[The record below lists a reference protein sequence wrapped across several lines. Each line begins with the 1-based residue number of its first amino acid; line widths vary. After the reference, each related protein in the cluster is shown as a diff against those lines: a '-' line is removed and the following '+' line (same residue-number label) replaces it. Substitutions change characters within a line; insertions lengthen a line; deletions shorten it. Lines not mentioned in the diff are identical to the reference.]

1 METRKLSFSIPL
13 FKVLRS
19 LIERRSSSKLL
30 IGLLNYI
37 LGLVAFKLDV
47 SPLTY
52 DILSCILILA
62 RYCSF
67 IPSLA

>member
-1 METRKLSFSIPL
+1 
-13 FKVLRS
+13 
-19 LIERRSSSKLL
+19 LL

-62 RYCSF
+62 RYCGF